1 MTTTIAPDEL
11 DRRLKAD
18 DLILVDVRRRADR
31 DVDPAG
37 IPGATW
43 RDPEGVGD
51 WSGALPQDRQVVVYC
66 VKGGSVSRTFRLTP
80 TGRIDYRYASF
91 LIVGHHLITAERR
104 TNEDTFGKPE
114 AEPVG

>member
-11 DRRLKAD
+11 DRRLKAE

-43 RDPEGVGD
+43 RDPAGVGD
-51 WSGALPQDRQVVVYC
+51 WSGALPRDRQVVVYC
-66 VKGGSVSRTFRLTP
+66 VKGGSVSR
-80 TGRIDYRYASF
+80 S
-91 LIVGHHLITAERR
+91 ITAALSEKGLRASYLEGGITAWKASGR
-104 TNEDTFGKPE
+104 ETR
-114 AEPVG
+114 

>member
-11 DRRLKAD
+11 DRRLKAEE
-18 DLILVDVRRRADR
+18 LILVDVRRRADR

-43 RDPEGVGD
+43 RDPEAVGD

-66 VKGGSVSRTFRLTP
+66 VKGGAVSR
-80 TGRIDYRYASF
+80 S
-91 LIVGHHLITAERR
+91 ITAALSEKGIQASYLEGGITAWKASGRETR
-104 TNEDTFGKPE
+104 
-114 AEPVG
+114 

>member
-11 DRRLKAD
+11 ARRLKAED
-18 DLILVDVRRRADR
+18 MILLDVRRRADR

-66 VKGGSVSRTFRLTP
+66 VKGGSVSRSIAAALSEKGIRAIYLE
-80 TGRIDYRYASF
+80 G
-91 LIVGHHLITAERR
+91 GITAWKASGRETR
-104 TNEDTFGKPE
+104 
-114 AEPVG
+114 